1 MENNTKIAIGVV
13 AALIGFALWRNYGV
27 KPKGDV
33 ILDSAWGNSTAI
45 NNTKEQKE
53 LIEKIQAAHTDF
65 TRVKDGETLTTSYGK
80 YKFIMTKAPT
90 EAGHYYDIEGYW
102 TKYAEVWENF
112 ANAAGSNSCVFFI
125 GDELVNGKISSY
137 DPNICVSGSQRGIV
151 YSEQKRHD
159 IL

>member
-1 MENNTKIAIGVV
+1 MQNNTKIAIGLGVS
-13 AALIGFALWRNYGV
+13 ALIGFTLWRNYGV
-27 KPKGDV
+27 KPKDVV
-33 ILDSAWGNSTAI
+33 ILNSYTGNSSTETT
-45 NNTKEQKE
+45 NEQKE
-53 LIEKIQAAHTDF
+53 LIQKIAKESNAMPKTL
-65 TRVKDGETLTTSYGK
+65 ETSFGK
-80 YKFIMTKAPT
+80 YKFIDK
-90 EAGHYYDIEGYW
+90 DGYW

-137 DPNICVSGSQRGIV
+137 DPNICVSGSQRGAV

>member
-1 MENNTKIAIGVV
+1 MEKNTKIAIGLGV
-13 AALIGFALWRNYGV
+13 AALVGFTLWRNYGV
-27 KPKGDV
+27 KPKDVV
-33 ILDSAWGNSTAI
+33 ILNSYYGDSSKETSN
-45 NNTKEQKE
+45 EQKE
-53 LIEKIQAAHTDF
+53 LIQKIERIERGLRAIPERTEMPK
-65 TRVKDGETLTTSYGK
+65 TLETSFGK
-80 YKFIMTKAPT
+80 YKYVETSK
-90 EAGHYYDIEGYW
+90 GGYW

-137 DPNICVSGSQRGIV
+137 DPNICVSGSQRGAV